1 MPARKKPEPLYI
13 SKKRLEWLNEHNKS
27 STPLTPTAK
36 LEGPF
41 SDNIPTIEHQLEEIA
56 SRLEPSEIVLV
67 GGSQLKGYGT
77 IYSDLDIWTL
87 QQLELDPKFRPGSP
101 HATHVYFNTIWL
113 GGYAVIDELEQIANQ
128 ITGIYTD
135 SVYYISYP
143 EIRRQAIERL
153 ESDLLQCRLLHK
165 GFSRFTGIDEFY
177 IPPEMD
183 RDCPFYIDEYRRIAT
198 MLYAKY
204 VWL

>member
-1 MPARKKPEPLYI
+1 M
-13 SKKRLEWLNEHNKS
+13 
-27 STPLTPTAK
+27 
-36 LEGPF
+36 
-41 SDNIPTIEHQLEEIA
+41 
-56 SRLEPSEIVLV
+56 PSEIVLV

-77 IYSDLDIWTL
+77 KNSDLDVWNL
-87 QQLELDPKFRPGSP
+87 KQLETNDTLKPGSP
-101 HATHVYFNTIWL
+101 HATHIYFDAIWL
-113 GGYAVIDELEQIANQ
+113 GGEAVADELEQIANQ
-128 ITGIYTD
+128 ITNMYTD
-135 SVYYISYP
+135 SVMYTTRL

-153 ESDLLQCRLLHK
+153 ESDLLQYRLLHK

-183 RDCPFYIDEYRRIAT
+183 GDCPFYVDEYRRIAT